1 MGITVVHSKVHWSAD
16 MAAADSDSHPFA
28 GCSIDDS
35 TEQNTHI
42 NHPENTLAWLENSI
56 SYSGRSV
63 GSGTY

>member
-1 MGITVVHSKVHWSAD
+1 

-28 GCSIDDS
+28 GCSIVDS
-35 TEQNTHI
+35 TDQNTYR

-63 GSGTY
+63 GTVTHIFATYSPSVDVV